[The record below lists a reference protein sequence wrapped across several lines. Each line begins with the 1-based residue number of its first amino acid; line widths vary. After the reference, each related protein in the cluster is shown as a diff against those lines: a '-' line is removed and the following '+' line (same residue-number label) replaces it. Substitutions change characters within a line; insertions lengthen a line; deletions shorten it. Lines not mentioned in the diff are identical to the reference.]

1 MVPAPQQTCQTHK
14 PETVSPGNSW
24 VHLFVWP
31 KIVVW
36 ESNEI
41 IEGPLMFLGLL
52 LLIDGLVDTAT
63 KLGAAG
69 AHCSECK
76 TIDGP
81 ERNQY
86 IVPFDL

>member
-1 MVPAPQQTCQTHK
+1 MGPPFRLA
-14 PETVSPGNSW
+14 
-24 VHLFVWP
+24 
-31 KIVVW
+31 KIVMW

-63 KLGAAG
+63 QLGTAG

-86 IVPFDL
+86 IAPFDY